1 MLNNNITVM
10 LLDDPAFENT
20 DFAPRFKV
28 CVRNEELNQHVIFGE
43 GYTYEQAKN
52 VQKQLLKVYVE
63 SSLSKAAN
71 K

>member
-10 LLDDPAFENT
+10 LLDDPTFDNT

-28 CVRNEELNQHVIFGE
+28 CVRNEEMNQHVIFGE

-52 VQKQLLKVYVE
+52 VQKQLIKVYVE
-63 SSLSKAAN
+63 ASLTKATN

>member
-10 LLDDPAFENT
+10 LLDDPTFDNT

-52 VQKQLLKVYVE
+52 VQKQLIKVYVE
-63 SSLSKAAN
+63 ASLAKASN

>member
-1 MLNNNITVM
+1 MLNNITVM

-52 VQKQLLKVYVE
+52 VQKQLIKVYVDAN
-63 SSLSKAAN
+63 LAKATN